1 MAKPSILLLDE
12 PTASL
17 DAGSEQALV
26 SSLDAATR
34 GITTVFVTHRGSM
47 LQIADRVMVVEAG
60 RIVANGPRDEVLE
73 KLQAPQQKPTQ
84 EPEKPV
90 AQ

>member
-1 MAKPSILLLDE
+1 MQA
-12 PTASL
+12 ASRL
-17 DAGSEQALV
+17 WS
-26 SSLDAATR
+26 
-34 GITTVFVTHRGSM
+34 
-47 LQIADRVMVVEAG
+47 IADRVMVVEAG